1 VPSRSRHL
9 GTGERK
15 IREKK
20 ATVNEHERDAE
31 ARTACGKESLFI
43 IR

>member
-15 IREKK
+15 IREKE
-20 ATVNEHERDAE
+20 ATVNEQERDAE

-43 IR
+43 TR